1 MSSNKRSTFWE
12 KVSKLML
19 CEEESNKRQ
28 RIVGSSGSG
37 TSENTLNNNEI
48 RGIWILIFKL

>member
-1 MSSNKRSTFWE
+1 MSSNKRSTFRE

-19 CEEESNKRQ
+19 REEESNKRQ

-37 TSENTLNNNEI
+37 TSENTLLNNNEI
-48 RGIWILIFKL
+48 RGI

>member
-1 MSSNKRSTFWE
+1 MSSNKRADFRE

-19 CEEESNKRQ
+19 REEESNKRQ
-28 RIVGSSGSG
+28 RIVGSSGS

-48 RGIWILIFKL
+48 RGI